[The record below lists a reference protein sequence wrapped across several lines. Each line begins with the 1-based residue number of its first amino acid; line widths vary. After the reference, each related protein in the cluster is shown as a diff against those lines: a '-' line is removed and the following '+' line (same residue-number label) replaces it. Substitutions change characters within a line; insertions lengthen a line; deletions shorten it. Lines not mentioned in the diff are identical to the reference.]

1 MSSLS
6 FALKRTVSS
15 KAFMLFLLLIAVA
28 VFAASFYG
36 SFAGLPPAGIY
47 NAGSG
52 YLSQRVVALLN
63 ERGFVEYNST
73 EEMQNALQQGEIDCS
88 VILPAD
94 FDARFEAG
102 ETKGIISFISTASSF
117 APMIYQSH
125 ISAVLFSEYAPY
137 ITAASLAEY
146 AIPQEE
152 VLQKYEAMLADGYAF
167 SFELLSAEG
176 VSPENVKSHNLMMGA
191 AAILLFIAIC
201 ILSVSLLQEA
211 FSALSLRIGKRK
223 SLLHI
228 ILPNLAVRAL
238 FSASAAAI
246 GLVAAGVVQSDEFCF
261 RLIPAVFV
269 YCMLLMAAAL
279 LLAAICPQPRNL
291 NILLTLLVLA
301 SLAFCPF
308 FVDIAML
315 SSIIEAVRYALPC
328 FWLWAIP
335 ENMLL
340 WTAIAIIALPL
351 CYAIFLFRCKTG
363 RKLNLR

>member
-73 EEMQNALQQGEIDCS
+73 EEMQNALQQGEIDCAAS
-88 VILPAD
+88 LPAD

-146 AIPQEE
+146 DIPQAE

-201 ILSVSLLQEA
+201 ILSVPLLQEA
-211 FSALSLRIGKRK
+211 FSALSLRIGMRK

-301 SLAFCPF
+301 SLAFCPL

-315 SSIIEAVRYALPC
+315 SPFLNALRFVLPC
-328 FWLWAIP
+328 YWLWLAADH
-335 ENMLL
+335 LL
-340 WTAIAIIALPL
+340 WLFLLSIAVLPAAAFAFL
-351 CYAIFLFRCKTG
+351 CRSRGNHRI
-363 RKLNLR
+363 